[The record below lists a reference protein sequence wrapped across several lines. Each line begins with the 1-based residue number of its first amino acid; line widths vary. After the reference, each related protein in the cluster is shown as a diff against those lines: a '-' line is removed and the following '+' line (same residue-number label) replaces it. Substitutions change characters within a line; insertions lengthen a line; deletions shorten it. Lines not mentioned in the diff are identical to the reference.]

1 MITLFWKLILLAQP
15 DRALLASGTV
25 LDLLLPTYFTQ
36 SIVGDKQLDSKPE
49 AIKFE
54 NLGVQS
60 CLYR

>member
-1 MITLFWKLILLAQP
+1 MITLFWKLILVAQP
-15 DRALLASGTV
+15 DRALLVSGTV

>member
-1 MITLFWKLILLAQP
+1 MMTLFWKLILVAQP
-15 DRALLASGTV
+15 DRALLVSGTV

>member
-1 MITLFWKLILLAQP
+1 MITLFWKLILVAQP
-15 DRALLASGTV
+15 DRALLVSGTV
-25 LDLLLPTYFTQ
+25 LGLLLPTYFTQ